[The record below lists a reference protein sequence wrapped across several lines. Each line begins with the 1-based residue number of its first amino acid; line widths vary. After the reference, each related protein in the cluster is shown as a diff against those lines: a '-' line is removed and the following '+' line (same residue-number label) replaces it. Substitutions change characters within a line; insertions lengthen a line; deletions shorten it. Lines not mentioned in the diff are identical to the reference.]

1 MNILIVKLS
10 SLGDVLH
17 NLPIVWD
24 VRARFPE
31 ARVDWVVEEGY
42 VGLLEPLRTR
52 AGFRGVDGIIPIAL
66 RRWKKGLFKGK
77 TWREL
82 AQCRERMR
90 QTPYDLVIET
100 QGLIKSAL
108 VTRMAGR
115 GPGAVIAGLANRTD
129 YSGYEPLARQFYNR
143 SVEVPAQCH
152 AVDRSR
158 RVAAAAMGQ
167 PVPERGISPPR
178 FYPEGWL
185 PAPPVQYAELG
196 PYVLCF
202 HATARDAKRWAD
214 ENWVLLGQD
223 LAQRG
228 LKLLFP
234 WGNAA
239 ERAVSECL
247 AARIPGAQVP
257 DAFSLNEAFGIVAG
271 ARMTLGVDTGLTHL
285 SAVLGKP
292 TVELYCD
299 SPRWKTEGYWSPS
312 IRNLGDLG
320 SPPAVKEV
328 LAATHALLDLAAC
341 DVS

>member
-1 MNILIVKLS
+1 MKLLIVKLS

-17 NLPIVWD
+17 NLPVVWD

-42 VGLLEPLRTR
+42 VDLLEPLRTR
-52 AGFRGVDGIIPIAL
+52 EGFRGVDQIIPIAL
-66 RRWKKGLFKGK
+66 RRWKKALFKGE
-77 TWREL
+77 TWMEL
-82 AQCRERMR
+82 GRCRNRLR

-108 VTRMAGR
+108 VARMAGR
-115 GPGAVIAGLANRTD
+115 APGAVIAGLANRTD
-129 YSGYEPLARQFYNR
+129 YSGYEPLARQCYNQC
-143 SVEVPAQCH
+143 VTVPRQCH

-158 RVAAAAMGQ
+158 RVAAAAMGL
-167 PVPERGISPPR
+167 PVPEREVSAPR

-185 PAPPVQYAELG
+185 PAPPAEYAGLG
-196 PYVLCF
+196 PYLLCF
-202 HATARDAKRWAD
+202 HATARNAKRWAE
-214 ENWVLLGQD
+214 ENWVVLGQD

-239 ERAVSECL
+239 ERAVSERL
-247 AARIPGAQVP
+247 AARIPGAGVP
-257 DAFSLNEAFGIVAG
+257 AAFTLKEAFGIVAG
-271 ARMTLGVDTGLTHL
+271 ARMTIGVDTGLTHL

-299 SPRWKTEGYWSPS
+299 SPRWKTEGYWSPA

-320 SPPAVKEV
+320 APPEVAEV
-328 LAATHALLDLAAC
+328 LAAAHSLLET
-341 DVS
+341 